1 MSKIYNLY
9 ENDLDKAWYDSSNV
23 VYSECDDVT
32 DGLKVLRVTFKNG
45 STYQYKDVDVNDYL
59 MFRENESQGKALN
72 KFIKKYATER
82 IDDKNVDELKETLDQ
97 LINITNETD
106 GFYVEINNEEFSV
119 YYEGNLM
126 GTYSLNDAPKTVL
139 SNLLK
144 SVEIKFKVVE

>member
-9 ENDLDKAWYDSSNV
+9 ENDLDTAWYDSSNII
-23 VYSECDDVT
+23 YSECDDVT

-59 MFRENESQGKALN
+59 LFRENESQGKALN
-72 KFIKKYATER
+72 KFIKKYAYEKL
-82 IDDKNVDELKETLDQ
+82 DDKDVKEIQETLDK
-97 LINITNETD
+97 LIEISNDE
-106 GFYVEINNEEFSV
+106 GYYVEINNDNFSV

-126 GTYSLNDAPKTVL
+126 ETFSLKDAPQIVL

-144 SVEIKFKVVE
+144 SIEIKFKVVE